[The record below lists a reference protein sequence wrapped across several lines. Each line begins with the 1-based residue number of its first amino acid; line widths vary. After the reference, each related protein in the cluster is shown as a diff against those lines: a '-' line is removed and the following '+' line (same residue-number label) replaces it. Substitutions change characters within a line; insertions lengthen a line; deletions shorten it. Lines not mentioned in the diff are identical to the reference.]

1 MPDLKDLT
9 QEEAQK
15 KLRSAGLMG
24 EFSGEGIVVDQM
36 PAMGTVVPKNTE
48 VMVYLRTEEQI
59 ASKEMVQ
66 VPYLIGMTLS
76 EATAALEEKGLTI
89 GAQGASGKVT
99 WQFPKADTEVE
110 KGSQIR
116 VELKE

>member
-1 MPDLKDLT
+1 MPKREMDFSVLVVTLMLVLT
-9 QEEAQK
+9 
-15 KLRSAGLMG
+15 
-24 EFSGEGIVVDQM
+24 GIVVVFS
-36 PAMGTVVPKNTE
+36 ASSYTVSYTHLD
-48 VMVYLRTEEQI
+48 VYKRQ
-59 ASKEMVQ
+59 
-66 VPYLIGMTLS
+66 PYLIGMTLS